1 MANRCSVCDI
11 NLKLCRDKPPA
22 PHGVMLVA
30 EKPGVQEAARG
41 RVLVGDTGKELDQ
54 TYLPLAGLDR
64 RDVYCTNVLKC
75 HLGGSNSKP
84 TLAQVHACASHHL
97 PDEVAQ
103 CNPTVIVLLGTTAC
117 ELVPEIELDKQHGIP
132 VYFDGSD
139 SHPYFGYWSGW
150 LFPCYHPAVGL
161 HQTSMMIHMLADFKR
176 LGLWLNELW
185 KLPETNIPTDYSLAE
200 TIFDID
206 RQFEYGI
213 SYPYIPI
220 DTESDGAIPW
230 SLQFSLRPGHGCMV
244 MADRPVLLRRLARLI
259 SGCGLMLHHSIA
271 DIYPLESMGIPTNA
285 KAIRDTMQEA
295 YHLGNLP
302 QGLKALAFRQLG
314 LRMRSWEDVVMP
326 SSRRKM
332 VEWLTDEWLEEEEH
346 PLVVEKQLK
355 TKVKL
360 LYKRNP
366 KCRDLKRIL
375 SHSYK
380 PTYDL
385 WEKASEADLTGY
397 PIPSIAH
404 APLSEAI
411 QYACADADAT
421 GRIGTW
427 LEEERARI
435 IQEEWKVSGVDMDA

>member
-1 MANRCSVCDI
+1 MSRCDI
-11 NLKLCRDKPPA
+11 CDPNCKLVRPTGPRRADILFI
-22 PHGVMLVA
+22 G
-30 EKPGVQEAARG
+30 EKPGVVEDKIG
-41 RVLVGDTGKELDQ
+41 HCFVGDTGKELDL

-64 RDVYCTNVLKC
+64 HGVRITNCVRC
-75 HLGGSNSKP
+75 RLGGSNTKP
-84 TLAQVHACASHHL
+84 TDAQVDTCARHHL
-97 PDEVAQ
+97 PREVAECQ
-103 CNPTVIVLLGTTAC
+103 PNVIVLMGATAC
-117 ELVPEIELDKQHGIP
+117 SLIPDIELDKQHGIP
-132 VYFDGSD
+132 VYFDGNNSI
-139 SHPYFGYWSGW
+139 HPYFGVWSGW

-176 LGLWLNELW
+176 LGLWLNEQW
-185 KLPETNIPTDYSLAE
+185 KLPESNIPTDYSLAE

-206 RQFEYGI
+206 RQFESGI

-220 DTESDGAIPW
+220 DTESDGTTPW

-244 MADRPVLLRRLARLI
+244 MADKPILLRRLARLI

-271 DIYPLESMGIPTNA
+271 DIYPLESMGMPTNG
-285 KAIRDTMQEA
+285 KAIRDTLQEA
-295 YHLGNLP
+295 YHLGNVP

-332 VEWLTDEWLEEEEH
+332 VEWLTEEWLEEEER

-385 WEKASEADLTGY
+385 WDKAQEADLTGY